1 VYSRLKSPK
10 DRLAYLRALAI
21 STLISEAAAQFV
33 ENEEAILRG
42 TFSES
47 LLEKSQYRAQIN
59 DILKIS
65 VEKIYQSAEVTEK
78 EIAGYTIL
86 QTLLDAFTTALE
98 NYHAGNARQYDL
110 LIMRL
115 FVGPNP
121 EKQKTYEYLMEC
133 CSYVSRLTDGNALQ
147 IFQKLRGIL

>member
-1 VYSRLKSPK
+1 
-10 DRLAYLRALAI
+10 
-21 STLISEAAAQFV
+21 
-33 ENEEAILRG
+33 
-42 TFSES
+42 
-47 LLEKSQYRAQIN
+47 
-59 DILKIS
+59 
-65 VEKIYQSAEVTEK
+65 
-78 EIAGYTIL
+78 
-86 QTLLDAFTTALE
+86 LDAFTTALE